1 MRAAW
6 CGARWIGPVQNSL
19 DPLKEAKAAILQIQN
34 ALKTHEQVAREMGG
48 GDWDENAE
56 QLTAENAKL
65 ASAKGG
71 SIDMVVDP
79 NEKEEENEGGEG
91 NA

>member
-1 MRAAW
+1 
-6 CGARWIGPVQNSL
+6 
-19 DPLKEAKAAILQIQN
+19 
-34 ALKTHEQVAREMGG
+34 MGG